1 MDENEYRSTY
11 HKLNQDRCQFEKT
24 LLSRR
29 STCSRGKGFNLADRE
44 GVSCQS
50 PAARER
56 CALLLETL
64 RENARFALHLT
75 EIDGALPFNKEIK
88 VQTGGLL
95 GLQKLV
101 SPELESADKV
111 EDVYQLISLAE
122 QKYGSIATI
131 PYSAIMPSIVSFEG
145 RKRRRN

>member
-11 HKLNQDRCQFEKT
+11 HKLNQSRCQFEKT

-56 CALLLETL
+56 CAVLLETL

-95 GLQKLV
+95 GLQKLLD
-101 SPELESADKV
+101 PESGAAEKA
-111 EDVYQLISLAE
+111 EDIYSLISRAE
-122 QKYGSIATI
+122 QKYGSLSAI
-131 PYSAIMPSIVSFEG
+131 PYCEIMPSIVSFEG
-145 RKRRRN
+145 RKRRRH

>member
-11 HKLNQDRCQFEKT
+11 HKLNQSRCQFEKT

-44 GVSCQS
+44 GVACQS
-50 PAARER
+50 QDARER

-64 RENARFALHLT
+64 RENARFALRLT

-95 GLQKLV
+95 GLQKLIH
-101 SPELESADKV
+101 PELESAEKV
-111 EDVYQLISLAE
+111 EDVYRLISLAE
-122 QKYGSIATI
+122 QKYGSLAAL
-131 PYSAIMPSIVSFEG
+131 PFSEIMPSIVSFEG
-145 RKRRRN
+145 RKRRRS